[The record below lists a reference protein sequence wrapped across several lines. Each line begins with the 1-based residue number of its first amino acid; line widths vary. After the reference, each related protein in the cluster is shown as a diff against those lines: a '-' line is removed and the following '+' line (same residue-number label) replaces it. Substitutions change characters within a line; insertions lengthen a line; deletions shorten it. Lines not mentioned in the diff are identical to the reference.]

1 MKDLCQLEA
10 EYHKELEILKQMLE
24 NSYNTD
30 KQGEKYVTIEIPIYR
45 DVWRSNK
52 NEKRWAQL
60 TLNSVCDGIGDGLHG
75 TPEYDD
81 SGDFISLMGTT

>member
-30 KQGEKYVTIEIPIYR
+30 K
-45 DVWRSNK
+45 
-52 NEKRWAQL
+52 
-60 TLNSVCDGIGDGLHG
+60 
-75 TPEYDD
+75 
-81 SGDFISLMGTT
+81 